1 MGHHPGL
8 DRRRLL
14 AAAARDLAGRRD
26 RARCDGI
33 QRRPVFLRSPPTSRR
48 TKHDHTPSATSL
60 ATAPEVDARSRTRR
74 YVIMMT
80 VRVACFILMVT
91 VTPYGWQTWI
101 FAAGAA
107 VLPYLAVV
115 VANVGTGEEVII
127 AERPS
132 REIEST
138 PTRPA
143 TPEEPTDGVI
153 RIQESPP
160 REDR

>member
-1 MGHHPGL
+1 
-8 DRRRLL
+8 
-14 AAAARDLAGRRD
+14 
-26 RARCDGI
+26 
-33 QRRPVFLRSPPTSRR
+33 
-48 TKHDHTPSATSL
+48 
-60 ATAPEVDARSRTRR
+60 
-74 YVIMMT
+74 MMT

-115 VANVGTGEEVII
+115 VANTGNQEEVII

-132 REIEST
+132 REIEAT
-138 PTRPA
+138 PSSPAPPPA
-143 TPEEPTDGVI
+143 TDDGII
-153 RIQESPP
+153 RIQENPP

>member
-1 MGHHPGL
+1 
-8 DRRRLL
+8 
-14 AAAARDLAGRRD
+14 
-26 RARCDGI
+26 
-33 QRRPVFLRSPPTSRR
+33 
-48 TKHDHTPSATSL
+48 
-60 ATAPEVDARSRTRR
+60 
-74 YVIMMT
+74 MMT

-115 VANVGTGEEVII
+115 VANVGTGEEVVV

-132 REIEST
+132 REIESA
-138 PTRPA
+138 PSASAAPVD
-143 TPEEPTDGVI
+143 PDDGVF

>member
-1 MGHHPGL
+1 
-8 DRRRLL
+8 
-14 AAAARDLAGRRD
+14 
-26 RARCDGI
+26 
-33 QRRPVFLRSPPTSRR
+33 
-48 TKHDHTPSATSL
+48 
-60 ATAPEVDARSRTRR
+60 
-74 YVIMMT
+74 MMS
-80 VRVACFILMVT
+80 VRVLCFILMVT

-115 VANVGTGEEVII
+115 IANVGNGDEVVV

-138 PTRPA
+138 PAASAPPA
-143 TPEEPTDGVI
+143 DPNGGVI

-160 REDR
+160 QEDR

>member
-1 MGHHPGL
+1 M
-8 DRRRLL
+8 DRRRS
-14 AAAARDLAGRRD
+14 ARHRHPHLGLRPHRD
-26 RARCDGI
+26 RRHRV

-48 TKHDHTPSATSL
+48 AAHDRTPSATSL
-60 ATAPEVDARSRTRR
+60 TTAPEVDARSRTRR
-74 YVIMMT
+74 YVIMMS
-80 VRVACFILMVT
+80 VRVLCFILMVT

-115 VANVGTGEEVII
+115 IANVGNGDEVVV

-138 PTRPA
+138 PSA
-143 TPEEPTDGVI
+143 STPPEDPNGGVI

-160 REDR
+160 QEDR

>member
-1 MGHHPGL
+1 
-8 DRRRLL
+8 
-14 AAAARDLAGRRD
+14 
-26 RARCDGI
+26 
-33 QRRPVFLRSPPTSRR
+33 
-48 TKHDHTPSATSL
+48 
-60 ATAPEVDARSRTRR
+60 
-74 YVIMMT
+74 MMS
-80 VRVACFILMVT
+80 VRVLCFILMVT

-115 VANVGTGEEVII
+115 IANVGNGDEVVV

-138 PTRPA
+138 PSA
-143 TPEEPTDGVI
+143 STPPEDPNRGVI

-160 REDR
+160 QEDR

>member
-1 MGHHPGL
+1 MDRRGHPGAHPPDL
-8 DRRRLL
+8 GLL
-14 AAAARDLAGRRD
+14 LRDLRCHRR
-26 RARCDGI
+26 
-33 QRRPVFLRSPPTSRR
+33 QRRHVVLRSLPTSRR
-48 TKHDHTPSATSL
+48 APHDRTPSATSL
-60 ATAPEVDARSRTRR
+60 TTAPEVDARSRTRR
-74 YVIMMT
+74 YVIMMS
-80 VRVACFILMVT
+80 VRVLCFILMVT

-115 VANVGTGEEVII
+115 IANVGNGDEVVV

-138 PTRPA
+138 PSA
-143 TPEEPTDGVI
+143 STPPEDPNGGVI

-160 REDR
+160 QEDR

>member
-1 MGHHPGL
+1 M
-8 DRRRLL
+8 RSLL
-14 AAAARDLAGRRD
+14 
-26 RARCDGI
+26 
-33 QRRPVFLRSPPTSRR
+33 TSRH
-48 TKHDHTPSATSL
+48 TKHDRTQSATSL
-60 ATAPEVDARSRTRR
+60 ATAPEVDARSRSRR
-74 YVIMMT
+74 YIIMMT

-115 VANVGTGEEVII
+115 VANTGNQEEVIV

-132 REIEST
+132 REIEAPPSQ
-138 PTRPA
+138 PAAPPA
-143 TPEEPTDGVI
+143 TDDGII
-153 RIQESPP
+153 RIQENPP